1 MSITYKCIAPLFVLR
16 IVLGLVGLRSL
27 ASIASYGAWLLVLL
41 DLPLVL
47 GRFFTFAAW
56 VALPNDHL
64 YVTSLR
70 IHAWLA
76 VSKSTSAFYIDGA
89 GRPNFDFRTGGS
101 RRTTERPIARETEDC
116 SWSSASAA

>member
-1 MSITYKCIAPLFVLR
+1 MSITYKLIAPLFLMR
-16 IVLGLVGLRSL
+16 LVLGLVGLPGASL
-27 ASIASYGAWLLVLL
+27 ASYGAWLLVLL

-47 GRFFTFAAW
+47 GRLFTFAAW

-76 VSKSTSAFYIDGA
+76 VWKSTSTF
-89 GRPNFDFRTGGS
+89 
-101 RRTTERPIARETEDC
+101 
-116 SWSSASAA
+116 

>member
-1 MSITYKCIAPLFVLR
+1 MSITCKLIAPLFLMR

-27 ASIASYGAWLLVLL
+27 STLASYGAWLLVLL

-47 GRFFTFAAW
+47 GRPFTFAAW

-76 VSKSTSAFYIDGA
+76 KDDGTSNSTGD
-89 GRPNFDFRTGGS
+89 
-101 RRTTERPIARETEDC
+101 RRLFL
-116 SWSSASAA
+116 